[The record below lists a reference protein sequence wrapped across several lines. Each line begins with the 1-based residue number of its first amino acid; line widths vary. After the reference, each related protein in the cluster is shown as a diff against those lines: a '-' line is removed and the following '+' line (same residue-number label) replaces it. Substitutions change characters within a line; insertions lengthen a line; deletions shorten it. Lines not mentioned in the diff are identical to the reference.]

1 MCCVLFIVALELC
14 IYESSLLQDFI
25 FAYLSD
31 YIESRHG
38 DQEEL
43 TRIYTFFL
51 EKVVEN
57 YVLMTVSVLFI
68 HRVIKDFRSNKKH
81 MYRLAG
87 GMRSWEF
94 YLGNMMVEFGLY
106 ALMMVP
112 TTVRVLS
119 GDLTTVTSYGILV
132 PLDFLT
138 KLSFGLFLFP
148 ALYLIGFSL
157 KKYEAAAYQTVGLVF
172 FFIGHQLSIFIVG
185 LSCLKLT
192 ITWMTAFLPF
202 TFSLYN

>member
-1 MCCVLFIVALELC
+1 
-14 IYESSLLQDFI
+14 
-25 FAYLSD
+25 
-31 YIESRHG
+31 
-38 DQEEL
+38 
-43 TRIYTFFL
+43 
-51 EKVVEN
+51 
-57 YVLMTVSVLFI
+57 
-68 HRVIKDFRSNKKH
+68 

-157 KKYEAAAYQTVGLVF
+157 KNYEAAAYQTVGLVF